1 MQICDGFGWFFWC
14 GVFYLFIYL
23 FIWWWLFLVFFVMV
37 ILFFFFTWERDFLT
51 GWWILAPLQD
61 LCSRTAFNQMIAEHV
76 IAVGVAIE

>member
-1 MQICDGFGWFFWC
+1 MVLVGFFGVVFFI
-14 GVFYLFIYL
+14 YLFIYL
-23 FIWWWLFLVFFVMV
+23 VVAVSCFLCDGDP
-37 ILFFFFTWERDFLT
+37 FFFFTWERDFLT